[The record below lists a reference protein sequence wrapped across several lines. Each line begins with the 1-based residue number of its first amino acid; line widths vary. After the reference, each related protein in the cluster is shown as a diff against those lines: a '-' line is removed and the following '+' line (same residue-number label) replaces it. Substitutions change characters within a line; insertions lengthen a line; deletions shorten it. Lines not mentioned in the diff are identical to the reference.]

1 MIDND
6 SEASKKKTI
15 IAKIKEYFGEDKV
28 LNIITFS
35 KISSKTAIQKACKG
49 LDINNDIAGYL
60 KSLIPVDRGKVAKLK
75 DCLFGNKEKGIKP
88 VYELVSEMKNILSCK
103 KLA

>member
-35 KISSKTAIQKACKG
+35 KF
-49 LDINNDIAGYL
+49 LL
-60 KSLIPVDRGKVAKLK
+60 KLLYKKPAK
-75 DCLFGNKEKGIKP
+75 D
-88 VYELVSEMKNILSCK
+88 
-103 KLA
+103 